1 MHGSN
6 QWNVMLHS
14 STKMLSDIH
23 HSGNSPIPFSSA
35 SGQAH
40 TKTPFSFLGCRMRL
54 RSGLILTPH
63 RLCSQPLKNRTSL
76 TNHLPKCWMVIIVI
90 IFYATYL
97 HPPFDPRKRWLGF
110 CLIRFQPRLTDCSH
124 VSLLAL
130 GIAQEAHLSAVAIW
144 LLCATASSTAPGA
157 ERVPSTLLAAASDAS
172 SLDFLLAAARRLLI
186 Q

>member
-110 CLIRFQPRLTDCSH
+110 CLIRFQPRVTDCSH

-130 GIAQEAHLSAVAIW
+130 TMHKRLICLQLQYGYCVPPPPRQHQEQ
-144 LLCATASSTAPGA
+144 
-157 ERVPSTLLAAASDAS
+157 RVFHPRCWRQLPMLHRWISCSLRLDAS
-172 SLDFLLAAARRLLI
+172 
-186 Q
+186 